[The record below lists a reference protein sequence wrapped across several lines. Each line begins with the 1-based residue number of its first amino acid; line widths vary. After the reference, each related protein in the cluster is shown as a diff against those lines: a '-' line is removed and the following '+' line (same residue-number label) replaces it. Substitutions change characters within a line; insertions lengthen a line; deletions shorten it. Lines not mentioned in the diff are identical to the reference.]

1 MDPALRRFGRF
12 DREIDIGVPDEN
24 GRLEIFRIHT
34 RNMKLDDDVDPEA
47 VARDTHGFV
56 GADMAALCTEAA
68 MQCIRE
74 KMDLI
79 DIDEDTID
87 AEVLDSM
94 AVTHDHFKY
103 ALGVSNPS
111 SLRETVVEVPNVTW
125 DDIGGLTDVKRELK
139 ELVQYPVEHPEKFE
153 KFGADSASVSE
164 VFRTSTLGRGR
175 LTFVPRRHVAV
186 ARRALLRSPWLW

>member
-1 MDPALRRFGRF
+1 
-12 DREIDIGVPDEN
+12 
-24 GRLEIFRIHT
+24 
-34 RNMKLDDDVDPEA
+34 
-47 VARDTHGFV
+47 
-56 GADMAALCTEAA
+56 

-164 VFRTSTLGRGR
+164 VFRTSTLGRRR
-175 LTFVPRRHVAV
+175 LQDIRLHDHERVHASHVRPAQACLPVVVCCSTVPLVV
-186 ARRALLRSPWLW
+186 VKL

>member
-1 MDPALRRFGRF
+1 
-12 DREIDIGVPDEN
+12 
-24 GRLEIFRIHT
+24 
-34 RNMKLDDDVDPEA
+34 
-47 VARDTHGFV
+47 
-56 GADMAALCTEAA
+56 

-164 VFRTSTLGRGR
+164 VFRTSTLGREGPR
-175 LTFVPRRHVAV
+175 VLTFVPRRHVSV
-186 ARRALLRSPWLW
+186 ARCFVLRSPWLW

>member
-1 MDPALRRFGRF
+1 
-12 DREIDIGVPDEN
+12 
-24 GRLEIFRIHT
+24 
-34 RNMKLDDDVDPEA
+34 
-47 VARDTHGFV
+47 
-56 GADMAALCTEAA
+56 MAALCTEAA

-164 VFRTSTLGRGR
+164 GFRTSTLGRGR
-175 LTFVPRRHVAV
+175 LHDHERVHACRPAQACR
-186 ARRALLRSPWLW
+186 RRAASCSTVPLVVVKH

>member
-1 MDPALRRFGRF
+1 
-12 DREIDIGVPDEN
+12 
-24 GRLEIFRIHT
+24 
-34 RNMKLDDDVDPEA
+34 
-47 VARDTHGFV
+47 
-56 GADMAALCTEAA
+56 

-164 VFRTSTLGRGR
+164 VFRTSTGDEGVFMITRGSTR

-186 ARRALLRSPWLW
+186 ARRALLRSPWLR

>member
-1 MDPALRRFGRF
+1 
-12 DREIDIGVPDEN
+12 
-24 GRLEIFRIHT
+24 
-34 RNMKLDDDVDPEA
+34 
-47 VARDTHGFV
+47 
-56 GADMAALCTEAA
+56 

-175 LTFVPRRHVAV
+175 LTSPRRRLHDHERVHASHVRPAQACLLPEASCSTVPLV
-186 ARRALLRSPWLW
+186 AARP

>member
-1 MDPALRRFGRF
+1 
-12 DREIDIGVPDEN
+12 
-24 GRLEIFRIHT
+24 
-34 RNMKLDDDVDPEA
+34 
-47 VARDTHGFV
+47 
-56 GADMAALCTEAA
+56 

-164 VFRTSTLGRGR
+164 VFRTSTLGREGPR
-175 LTFVPRRHVAV
+175 VLTLVPRRHVAV
-186 ARRALLRSPWLW
+186 ARCFVLRPAGLRQDSDGEGRRE

>member
-1 MDPALRRFGRF
+1 
-12 DREIDIGVPDEN
+12 
-24 GRLEIFRIHT
+24 
-34 RNMKLDDDVDPEA
+34 
-47 VARDTHGFV
+47 
-56 GADMAALCTEAA
+56 

-164 VFRTSTLGRGR
+164 VFRTSTLGREGPR
-175 LTFVPRRHVAV
+175 VLTLVPRRHVAV
-186 ARRALLRSPWLW
+186 ARRALLRPAGLRQDSDGEGRRE

>member
-1 MDPALRRFGRF
+1 
-12 DREIDIGVPDEN
+12 
-24 GRLEIFRIHT
+24 
-34 RNMKLDDDVDPEA
+34 
-47 VARDTHGFV
+47 
-56 GADMAALCTEAA
+56 

-164 VFRTSTLGRGR
+164 VFRSSTLGRGR
-175 LTFVPRRHVAV
+175 LTSPRRRFVTFVPRRHVAV
-186 ARRALLRSPWLW
+186 ARRALLRSSWVW